1 MSLQTRIDLEK
12 CIGCEICVS
21 ACPFG
26 ALEMREGKATVNDQC
41 TLCGACAEECPE
53 GAIFVP
59 SLEEGQSSGEY
70 SGVMIYAEQRLGKVA
85 EVAYELLHKGRELA
99 DILKVSLSAAL
110 IGKDLSA
117 PSQSLVESGADQVY
131 VVDHPALE
139 GFTDELYGEVL
150 TRIIRTYRPE
160 ILLAGATSIGRSF
173 IPKVATQ
180 IGTGLTADCTELSID
195 SEKRLLLQ
203 TRPAFGGNIMATII
217 CPQKRPQMA
226 TVRSKVMK
234 KGHSQP
240 GRSGEIIPLDLDWS
254 QIHCKTK
261 LLEIVEEIS
270 EKVRLAE
277 ADVIVSGGRG
287 LQEEKHFA
295 LIRELAEL
303 LNAAVGASRGAVDS
317 GWISYAHQV
326 GQTGKTVAPKLYIAV
341 GISGAVQHLVGMQSS
356 DTIVAIN
363 TDPHA
368 PIFDVASYGI
378 VGDLFEVVPEMI
390 KQLKERMCHN

>member
-26 ALEMREGKATVNDQC
+26 ALEMREEKATVNDQC

-110 IGKDLSA
+110 IGKDLAA

-240 GRSGEIIPLDLDWS
+240 GRSGEIIPVDLDWS

-390 KQLKERMCHN
+390 RQLKERMCNN

>member
-1 MSLQTRIDLEK
+1 MALETQIDIEK
-12 CIGCEICVS
+12 CIGCEICISV
-21 ACPFG
+21 CPFN
-26 ALEMREGKATVNDQC
+26 ALEMREGKALVNDQC

-59 SLEEGQSSGEY
+59 SLEGGRRPEDY
-70 SGVMIYAEQRLGKVA
+70 CGVMIYAERRLGKVA
-85 EVAYELLHKGRELA
+85 EVSYELLHKGRELA
-99 DILKVSLSAAL
+99 DILKVPLLAAL
-110 IGKDLSA
+110 IGNDLSSSA
-117 PSQSLVESGADQVY
+117 QSLIEYGADRVI
-131 VVDHPALE
+131 VADHPSLE
-139 GFTDELYGEVL
+139 GFIDELYGEVL
-150 TRIIRTYRPE
+150 SRIIRTFRPE

-217 CPQKRPQMA
+217 CPRKRPQMA
-226 TVRSKVMK
+226 TVRPKVMK
-234 KGHSQP
+234 KGLPRP
-240 GRSGEIIPLDLDWS
+240 GCSGEIVPVDWDWS
-254 QIHCKTK
+254 QITSPTT
-261 LLEIVEEIS
+261 LLEIVEEVS

-277 ADVIVSGGRG
+277 ADVIITGGRG
-287 LQEEKHFA
+287 LQEGRHFA
-295 LIRELAEL
+295 IIRELADL
-303 LNAAVGASRGAVDS
+303 LNAAVGASRGAVDA

-326 GQTGKTVAPKLYIAV
+326 GQTGKTVAPKLYMAIGV
-341 GISGAVQHLVGMQSS
+341 SGAVQHLVGMQSS

-363 TDPHA
+363 MDPHA

-390 KQLKERMCHN
+390 RQLKARRN